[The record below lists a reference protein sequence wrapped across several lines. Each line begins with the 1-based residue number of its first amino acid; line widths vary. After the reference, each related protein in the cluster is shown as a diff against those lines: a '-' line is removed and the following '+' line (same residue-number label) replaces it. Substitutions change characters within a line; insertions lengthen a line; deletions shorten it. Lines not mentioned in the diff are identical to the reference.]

1 MNPSIPQTE
10 AQTEVI
16 ESVPESIWKMDGAMY
31 AELVKQLTAS
41 GAKFNENGLRHVIDD
56 MESKTQVE
64 YGILVEDHDGNPDTY
79 CKSAFVSY
87 GSFTLMSYNQ
97 VVNTCRNRG
106 GDMRASIHAT
116 PYDPVDV
123 LGLRLWHELLHA
135 VGQPAD
141 NMSCDAAE
149 WQTPFERIL
158 WHIWRVFGAPV
169 DIPFWQSRYYA
180 WLTARAEKDP
190 LF

>member
-1 MNPSIPQTE
+1 MSLEAILSNPDAIIAWVITIGIPLIAAVILGYQKSGLKGAFAAFVDGMDPSIPQTE

-16 ESVPESIWKMDGAMY
+16 ESVPESIWKMDDAMY

-64 YGILVEDHDGNPDTY
+64 YGILVEDHDGNPDTS

-87 GSFTLMSYNQ
+87 GSFTLLSYNQ

-106 GDMRASIHAT
+106 GAL
-116 PYDPVDV
+116 V
-123 LGLRLWHELLHA
+123 
-135 VGQPAD
+135 
-141 NMSCDAAE
+141 
-149 WQTPFERIL
+149 
-158 WHIWRVFGAPV
+158 
-169 DIPFWQSRYYA
+169 
-180 WLTARAEKDP
+180 TAISN
-190 LF
+190 